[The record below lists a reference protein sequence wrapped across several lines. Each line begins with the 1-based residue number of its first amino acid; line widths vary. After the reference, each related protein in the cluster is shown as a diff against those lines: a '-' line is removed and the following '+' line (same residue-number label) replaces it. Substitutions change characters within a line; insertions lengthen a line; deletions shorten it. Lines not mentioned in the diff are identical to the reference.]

1 MGPGPRT
8 LEFFYDVMSP
18 YSWLGFEVLCRYQK
32 LWNIK
37 LKLQPT
43 LLGGVMRSSG
53 NQAPGLLPAKARYM
67 KGDLN
72 LLKRHFQVPLN
83 FPNDFF
89 SEVVPKGTLAAMR
102 FLTAVNMEQPQ
113 MLEKVSR
120 ELWMRIWSRNEDI
133 AAPQS
138 ILEAA
143 EKAGLS
149 AEQAQNFLKKASTA
163 EVKNK
168 LKETT
173 EAACKYGAFGL
184 PTTVVHLDGKTHML
198 FGSDRMEVLAYLL
211 GEKWMGPV
219 PLTQSAR
226 L

>member
-1 MGPGPRT
+1 MAPGPRT
-8 LEFFYDVMSP
+8 LEFFYDVISP

-32 LWNIK
+32 LWNIQ

-43 LLGGVMRSSG
+43 LLGGVMRESG
-53 NQAPGLLPAKARYM
+53 NEPPGRLPAKARYI
-67 KGDLN
+67 KSDIT
-72 LLKRHFQVPLN
+72 LLKEYFQVPMN
-83 FPNDFF
+83 FPKNFF
-89 SEVVPKGTLAAMR
+89 QEVVPKGTLSAMR
-102 FLTAVNMEQPQ
+102 FLTAVSMEQPQ
-113 MLEKVSR
+113 MVEKVTR
-120 ELWMRIWSRNEDI
+120 ELWMRIWSRDEDV
-133 AAPQS
+133 ATPQS

-149 AEQAQNFLKKASTA
+149 AEQAQNFLKKISTA

-168 LKETT
+168 LKENT

-198 FGSDRMEVLAYLL
+198 FGSDRMDLLAYLL

-219 PLTQSAR
+219 PPALSAK